1 VEAPSGIA
9 TGGIATSPVVFG
21 PGRTGRFR
29 GRAPVVAWLAA
40 LVAIVGLAGAGRLIE
55 SPATATR
62 AAAIQFALPSGH
74 VSPEP
79 APTTVTAAP
88 AVAVATPEL
97 IVLASPAQAG
107 MTVTTRDLVVQGY
120 LQAGAE
126 RVRVTLEARGNRVI
140 EDATVVPALATND
153 GPIAS
158 RFPRFEVRFGLPN
171 PRPNGRMIVQVAAY
185 DGDGR
190 MLDVIRRPFRVGR
203 LIERGGA

>member
-1 VEAPSGIA
+1 VEAPGDGTA
-9 TGGIATSPVVFG
+9 TGGIATSPVVFER
-21 PGRTGRFR
+21 GRTGRFR
-29 GRAPVVAWLAA
+29 GRAPVVAWLAT
-40 LVAIVGLAGAGRLIE
+40 LVAIVGQAGAGRLTE
-55 SPATATR
+55 SPATVTR

-74 VSPEP
+74 AAPEP
-79 APTTVTAAP
+79 APTTVPAAP
-88 AVAVATPEL
+88 AVATPEL

-126 RVRVTLEARGNRVI
+126 HVRVTLEARGNRVI
-140 EDATVVPALATND
+140 DDATVVPALATND

-158 RFPRFEVRFGLPN
+158 RLPRFEVRFGLPN

-203 LIERGGA
+203 LIEPGGA